1 MKKLIPKATLARYS
15 KLIIE
20 ANNLNN
26 CYKESGVHYATI
38 KKIIK
43 TGFAS
48 QAHIAKLNAYCDEV
62 ESVNA

>member
-26 CYKESGVHYATI
+26 CYKETGVHYATI

>member
-26 CYKESGVHYATI
+26 CYKKSGVHYATI

-62 ESVNA
+62 EIVTV

>member
-48 QAHIAKLNAYCDEV
+48 QEHIAKLNAYCDEV

>member
-15 KLIIE
+15 KLIID